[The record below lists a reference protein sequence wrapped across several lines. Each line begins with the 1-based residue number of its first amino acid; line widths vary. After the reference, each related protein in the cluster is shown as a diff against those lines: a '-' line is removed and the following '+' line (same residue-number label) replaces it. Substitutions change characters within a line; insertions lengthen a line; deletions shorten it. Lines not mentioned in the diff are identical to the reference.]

1 MQIKIVLRFDLT
13 PARISVSKKIKN
25 SGEDVDQSESFFHCI
40 WETADSME
48 IGVEVLKKKKVVLH
62 VI

>member
-25 SGEDVDQSESFFHCI
+25 SGEDVDQSESS
-40 WETADSME
+40 TAY
-48 IGVEVLKKKKVVLH
+48 GRLQTLWKLV
-62 VI
+62 